1 MRRNAL
7 SGATLPRSVLPSPS
21 LTARS
26 LDDALCR
33 LRRLDPRGP
42 AFPTPFGLTFG
53 AIRRGSN
60 VPGPIEALRRLA
72 KRSIA
77 VSATPRPSIPPP
89 PVSFAPNP
97 RPQPVDDRS
106 GDSHSIDIWAERIFG
121 SFADTPSLEP
131 EPESPLSDEPLGFDH
146 LHTIDDVRAAIP
158 RLQEKYPRPEFGRV
172 AFQRLCEAG
181 SAPED
186 LFSFLQDPA
195 LTSAGSFCFSAL
207 LMHATRQDWRP
218 EQLNPYPEVLERG
231 IALGLLT
238 LREVCD
244 LPRLIAE
251 SPLDANPQLLHIT
264 CRRVYWALCTSRVME
279 PNINILYQL
288 LALLE
293 PLPWGLSSIKRDI
306 RAHLTRLLN
315 GTDQP
320 SHWEDCTMR
329 KISMAHSYTIKSNLD
344 QRLDKHG
351 SPSGTVCPPVSLDIQ
366 SERLVSETK
375 DPHAWF
381 DMLEASVR
389 RSLPTDESAVSNEAF
404 DQLEL
409 TTSVENPVPGPNLP
423 PYVWILRQS
432 QRARCMSRPEDVWS
446 GLSGSDPMSVCRMMF
461 QFWDQNDF
469 KFRHGQRRHM
479 LRKARFFF
487 ETSPRLARQ
496 SSGAAGV
503 DEMFNLAYSTL
514 SAGSTETSRTLMD
527 VYRLTRSM
535 YGYVGAVALSER
547 IWEYW
552 PAADKWLLLR
562 DILACLAGILPWRN
576 GFRLSDPELQPF
588 ITNLHGFFRNR
599 VFEDSENQFHQPE
612 PWVERYHLPIRSAT
626 VLQYVLHDI
635 ATAVASDVRGRSRG
649 SLTTIRHCYF
659 QLLRYKLP
667 VLRSLPIALVQVCI
681 IQPIVNGTGYTETVM
696 KWVVSIVRR
705 YESDGVAESV
715 ENLARSWQISAW
727 QARRSDSDQ
736 GYEESTGAFTST
748 EEAEVPQRV
757 EGRNAGRTGDSTD
770 SQAPEPDLIS
780 NVPATATEPENHE
793 HNKPAGGIQDPSSD
807 SSPNFIFCRWPP
819 LRRTG
824 RNWVIVGD

>member
-1 MRRNAL
+1 MRRTAL
-7 SGATLPRSVLPSPS
+7 SSATLPRYVLPSPS

-33 LRRLDPRGP
+33 LHRLDPRGP
-42 AFPTPFGLTFG
+42 TFPTPFGLTFG

-60 VPGPIEALRRLA
+60 VPGPTEALRRLA
-72 KRSIA
+72 KRSVA
-77 VSATPRPSIPPP
+77 VSAIPRPSIPPP

-97 RPQPVDDRS
+97 RPQSVDNRS
-106 GDSHSIDIWAERIFG
+106 GDNHSINIWVERIFG
-121 SFADTPSLEP
+121 SFADAPSLEP
-131 EPESPLSDEPLGFDH
+131 ESDTPLSDEPLGFDH
-146 LHTIDDVRAAIP
+146 LHTIDDVRAATP
-158 RLQEKYPRPEFGRV
+158 RLQERYPRPVFSKV
-172 AFQRLCEAG
+172 AFERLCEAG

-195 LTSAGSFCFSAL
+195 LTSAGSSCFSAL
-207 LMHATRQDWRP
+207 LMHATRQNWHP

-231 IALGLLT
+231 IALGLLSLT
-238 LREVCD
+238 EVCD
-244 LPRLIAE
+244 LPRLIVK
-251 SPLDANPQLLHIT
+251 SPLDANSQLLHIT
-264 CRRVYWALCTSRVME
+264 CRRMYWALCTSRVME

-288 LALLE
+288 LAMME

-315 GTDQP
+315 GTGR
-320 SHWEDCTMR
+320 SSLSAYTAR
-329 KISMAHSYTIKSNLD
+329 KTSMAHSWSIKSNLH
-344 QRLDKHG
+344 QRLDKHAT
-351 SPSGTVCPPVSLDIQ
+351 PSGTVCPQVSLDMQ
-366 SERLVSETK
+366 SERLVAERK

-389 RSLPTDESAVSNEAF
+389 RSFPTDKSDISNEAF
-404 DQLEL
+404 DQLEM
-409 TTSVENPVPGPNLP
+409 TTSVEIPVPELKLP
-423 PYVWILRQS
+423 PSLWILRHL

-461 QFWDQNDF
+461 QLWDQNDF

-487 ETSPRLARQ
+487 ETRPRLARQ
-496 SSGAAGV
+496 SSGAADV

-527 VYRLTRSM
+527 VYHLTRSM
-535 YGYVGAVALSER
+535 YGYGGAVALTER
-547 IWEYW
+547 IWEHW

-562 DILACLAGILPWRN
+562 DILACLASILPWQN

-612 PWVERYHLPIRSAT
+612 PWVERYDLPLRSAT
-626 VLQYVLHDI
+626 VLQYVMHDI

-659 QLLRYKLP
+659 QLIRYKLP
-667 VLRSLPIALVQVCI
+667 VLRSLPIAFVQACI

-696 KWVVSIVRR
+696 KWVIDIVRR
-705 YESDGVAESV
+705 FESDGVAESV
-715 ENLARSWQISAW
+715 ENLARSWQTSAW
-727 QARRSDSDQ
+727 EARHLARDRGD
-736 GYEESTGAFTST
+736 EESTGAFAST
-748 EEAEVPQRV
+748 EEQEAPQRV
-757 EGRNAGRTGDSTD
+757 ESRTGDSTD
-770 SQAPEPDLIS
+770 SQAVEPDLIS
-780 NVPATATEPENHE
+780 NVPATTTEPENHE
-793 HNKPAGGIQDPSSD
+793 HNKPAGGIQDPSLD

-824 RNWVIVGD
+824 RSWVIVGD